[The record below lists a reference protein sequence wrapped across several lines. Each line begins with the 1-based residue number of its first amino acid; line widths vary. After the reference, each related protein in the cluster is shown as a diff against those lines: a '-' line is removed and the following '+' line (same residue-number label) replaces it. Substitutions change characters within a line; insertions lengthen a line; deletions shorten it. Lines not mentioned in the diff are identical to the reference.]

1 VSWSSAR
8 PLRRIVS
15 QPNAKREADMSTPI
29 FLQDADET
37 VRQVKEFSDRTI
49 ELTRKNGL
57 AWLET
62 YERVL
67 DRMLR
72 LQECAAASTQTE
84 WINALTAANA
94 DFMREMSTMYV
105 QTVREQL
112 K

>member
-1 VSWSSAR
+1 
-8 PLRRIVS
+8 
-15 QPNAKREADMSTPI
+15 MSTPN

-37 VRQVKEFSDRTI
+37 VRQVKEFSDHMI

-57 AWLET
+57 AWLEA

-72 LQECAAASTQTE
+72 LQECAAASTQIE
-84 WINALTAANA
+84 WINALASANA
-94 DFMREMSTMYV
+94 DFTREMSTVYV
-105 QTVREQL
+105 RTVREQL